1 VRSAKCGVQS
11 AECGVKGKKPN
22 SCAGSGQNPGA
33 ATVAHLAGGLVRR
46 ALLTATRIRGRGDQT
61 AKVAGRPVGPK
72 RNSPGQR
79 PGLRGGN
86 ASPPFPSVQQAG
98 CVLCTHLALPAPAPS
113 V

>member
-46 ALLTATRIRGRGDQT
+46 
-61 AKVAGRPVGPK
+61 
-72 RNSPGQR
+72 
-79 PGLRGGN
+79 
-86 ASPPFPSVQQAG
+86 
-98 CVLCTHLALPAPAPS
+98 
-113 V
+113 